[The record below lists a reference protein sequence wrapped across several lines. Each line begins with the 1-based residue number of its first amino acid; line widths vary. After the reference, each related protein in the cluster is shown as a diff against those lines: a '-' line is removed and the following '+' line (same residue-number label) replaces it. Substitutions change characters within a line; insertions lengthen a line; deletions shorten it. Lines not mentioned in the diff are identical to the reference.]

1 MKKLKNLL
9 FILILGVFI
18 VSLSIALLLPDTF
31 YGDLSDRLF
40 NSDNN
45 SRASNSAT
53 NGPELTTPKQT
64 IPPRVTEPK
73 KQPTSPTP
81 PPKKPATNQSIGT
94 NIEVVKGMDWRLPS
108 YARRSTIG
116 GLVSETRGPKDYIRG
131 DFHIVRWDRT
141 NPVSGK
147 FDFSELQHQL
157 NSRPGQQ
164 IVLRPEIYSRCETP
178 AWALKQLRYTR
189 NGSLI
194 FWDQQY
200 LELVKPYIQQL
211 ANFVRRNP
219 QIVGVQLGIADGE
232 YRGDCKRFEL
242 KDGWGEFTMNPQELL
257 EAETDFGL
265 TPALLESSTKHIV
278 NAFVTA
284 FGSNTHKLA
293 FNNLEQFSW
302 NSIAEP
308 YNQRMPS
315 IAKFVLDKGLGN
327 RDGQV
332 EHWMR
337 YIHKVYGMQLEPMGD
352 GTCSLLMDET
362 VADRYAKR
370 YWATE
375 NEIYGNLDYVL
386 NEHGSYQNQPYRF
399 LISSLRGLQM
409 RRNYSL
415 IFARAMQKI
424 DHPVYKTQEFLRYLD
439 KTMGKLRKDTPDLFI
454 LFGERY
460 VADYRL
466 AAEYPERK
474 ACQSNDRTAIR
485 SFGRWITETSNSQ
498 PAMKIDMPESDK
510 KWGQGFYLPNGTD
523 YEYAA
528 RSSNEFSFNIN
539 EQLGKIRC
547 PTRCNVVIKLTYKDD
562 TKTTVWIETSAG
574 ETSKLTTKGDGKL
587 KTASFTV
594 ELNPDNTLD
603 RDDFRVKSGQ
613 GNLSLMLLRLN
624 LLNP

>member
-1 MKKLKNLL
+1 MKKLKNILFLL
-9 FILILGVFI
+9 LLGAFILL
-18 VSLSIALLLPDTF
+18 LSIALLLPEKF
-31 YGDLSDRLF
+31 YGQLSDQLF
-40 NSDNN
+40 NTDNP
-45 SRASNSAT
+45 ASSVDN
-53 NGPELTTPKQT
+53 PLVQDTP
-64 IPPRVTEPK
+64 PL
-73 KQPTSPTP
+73 PTSSPRINTT
-81 PPKKPATNQSIGT
+81 KKEKQKMPAPDNTLRTDIQVID
-94 NIEVVKGMDWRLPS
+94 GMDWRLPS
-108 YARRSTIG
+108 YAKRSNLG

-141 NPVSGK
+141 NPQSGK
-147 FDFSELQHQL
+147 YDFSELQHQL

-178 AWALKQLRYTR
+178 DWALKQLRYTR

-194 FWDQQY
+194 FWDEQY
-200 LELVKPYIQQL
+200 LSILKPYIQQL
-211 ANFVRRNP
+211 ANFVKRNP
-219 QIVGVQLGIADGE
+219 QVVGVQLGIGDGE

-242 KDGWGEFTMNPQELL
+242 KDGWGEFTMTPKELL
-257 EAETDFGL
+257 EAETNFGL
-265 TPALLESSTKHIV
+265 TPAILEDSTRNIV
-278 NAFVTA
+278 NTFAAA
-284 FGSNTHKLA
+284 FGKNTHKLA

-337 YIHKVYGMQLEPMGD
+337 YIHKVYGMQLKPAGD
-352 GTCSLLMDET
+352 GTCALDMDEN
-362 VADRYAKR
+362 VADRFAKR

-386 NEHGSYQNQPYRF
+386 NEHGSYKNQPYRF

-424 DHPVYKTQEFLRYLD
+424 DHPVYKTQDFLRYLD
-439 KTMGKLRKDTPDLFI
+439 KTMGKQRSDTPDVFI
-454 LFGERY
+454 LLGERY

-474 ACQSNDRTAIR
+474 SCQSSDRTAIR
-485 SFGRWITETSNSQ
+485 SFGRWITEKSASQ
-498 PAMKIDMPESDK
+498 PTMKINMPANDK
-510 KWGQGFYLPNGTD
+510 RWGQGFYLPEGIN

-528 RSSNEFSFNIN
+528 RSSREFSFNIN
-539 EQLGKIRC
+539 EKLGKLRC
-547 PTRCNVVIKLTYKDD
+547 PKGCEVEIKLTYQDD
-562 TKTTVWIETSAG
+562 QKTQVWIETANG
-574 ETSKLTTKGDGKL
+574 KTSELTTQGDGKL
-587 KTASFTV
+587 KTASFKVRLSLT
-594 ELNPDNTLD
+594 NTSG
-603 RDDFRVKSGQ
+603 RDDFLVKSSQ
-613 GNLSLMLLRLN
+613 APFSLMLLRIN
-624 LLNP
+624 LPNP